1 MEKHPEPLKRSN
13 RDLDKSYDELRQ
25 LRKKVEQAE
34 KRRTQFCGTLLCSAD
49 AFTVRETGRL
59 R

>member
-13 RDLDKSYDELRQ
+13 RDLDESYDELRQ

-34 KRRTQFCGTLLCSAD
+34 KRRTKFCGTLLGSAD
-49 AFTVRETGRL
+49 AFTIRDTGRL
-59 R
+59 S